1 MGIVRLGELHLR
13 WCKQCNVPVLES
25 TECGNCHGRTEPV
38 SLTPPGDVRPAFA
51 HDIDFIR
58 SLAERDFGPGCGKAL
73 LPEGRIVL
81 LNKVPGLDRMEEI
94 IVDGTV
100 VAASRYDLGL
110 GWKLILRVAAAR
122 MMQHIASKGVIVADD
137 GAVAPMQK
145 STSLMVPGVV
155 SAVPG
160 IKKGDEVFVV
170 DSRHLAFAT
179 GSAKMST
186 EEMTQLEKGAA
197 VKTRW
202 ADLPAENVPRTDAQ
216 DWDLVIRANGP
227 VMERRIWD
235 AIKFVRETV
244 AELGLPAV
252 VSFSGGKDSL
262 ATMLLTRDAG
272 LDLPAFFIDTGLEFP
287 ETVKYVYDIAE
298 QYHLKLIVEKAPEHA
313 FFGNL
318 DYFGPPGRDFR
329 WCCKTNKLGPT
340 VKAIM
345 EHFPGG
351 VLSVHRPEEV
361 RIGAAGR
368 QAAHLAQP
376 LDTRTG
382 GSVTDPAL
390 DGAARLALHLHEES
404 AIQPL
409 VRAWTGPDRLLPVPG
424 LGPGRAGAGQ
434 GGVGPLQGMGRLPA
448 QVRRIDRPAE
458 GMGGAGPVEMET
470 RSNLGQ
476 GGAGAHR
483 HHHPGAAEEGGG
495 GECLEAA
502 HAEDAGWVL
511 PLRAR
516 FQHRRGVLTQTGPG
530 PRLRPAEHG
539 RRGDVERG
547 GGLVLHRR
555 RHRLRRRARSSP
567 RAATRRR

>member
-25 TECGNCHGRTEPV
+25 TECGNCRGRTEPV

-51 HDIDFIR
+51 HDIKFIR
-58 SLAERDFGPGCGKAL
+58 SLADRDFGPGCGKAL

-81 LNKVPGLDRMEEI
+81 LNKVPGLDRMDEI
-94 IVDGTV
+94 IVDGA
-100 VAASRYDLGL
+100 VAAAARYDLGL
-110 GWKLILRVAAAR
+110 GWKLILRVTAAR
-122 MMQHIASKGVIVADD
+122 MMQHIATKGVIVADD

-155 SAVPG
+155 SATPG
-160 IKKGDEVFVV
+160 IRKGDEVFVV
-170 DSRHLAFAT
+170 DSRHFAFAT

-186 EEMTQLEKGAA
+186 EEMTGLEKGAA

-202 ADLPAENVPRTDAQ
+202 ADLPAEHVPRTDAQ
-216 DWDLVIRANGP
+216 DWDMVIRANGP

-244 AELGLPAV
+244 AELRLPAV

-351 VLSVHRPEEV
+351 VLSFIGQRKYESEQRADKPRIWRNPWTPGQVGASPIQHWTALHVWIYIFMRKAPFNPWYEHGLD
-361 RIGAAGR
+361 RIGCFLCPASD
-368 QAAHLAQP
+368 LAELELVREESDRSKEWDAYLHRYAESIGQP
-376 LDTRTG
+376 KEWVELGLWRWKRVPASVKEELARTG
-382 GSVTDPAL
+382 ITIPE
-390 DGAARLALHLHEES
+390 RQRKETEEIAS
-404 AIQPL
+404 
-409 VRAWTGPDRLLPVPG
+409 RLLTLRMQDGFSPCV
-424 LGPGRAGAGQ
+424 LGFSIEGAFSRKLDLHS
-434 GGVGPLQGMGRLPA
+434 VA
-448 QVRRIDRPAE
+448 
-458 GMGGAGPVEMET
+458 
-470 RSNLGQ
+470 NL
-476 GGAGAHR
+476 
-483 HHHPGAAEEGGG
+483 
-495 GECLEAA
+495 LNM
-502 HAEDAGWVL
+502 V
-511 PLRAR
+511 
-516 FQHRRGVLTQTGPG
+516 
-530 PRLRPAEHG
+530 
-539 RRGDVERG
+539 GDVTVNE
-547 GGLVLHRR
+547 
-555 RHRLRRRARSSP
+555 
-567 RAATRRR
+567 